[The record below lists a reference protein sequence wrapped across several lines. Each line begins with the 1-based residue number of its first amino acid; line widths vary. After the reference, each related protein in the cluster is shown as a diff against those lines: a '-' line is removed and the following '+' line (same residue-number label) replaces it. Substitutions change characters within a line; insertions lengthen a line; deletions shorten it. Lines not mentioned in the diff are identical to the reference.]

1 MKENI
6 TSGSKTKIYPR
17 FVRMMIDHAF
27 PDLVKDED
35 NDLLALY
42 HMDNDT
48 LIIISRYHKNRPD
61 PKTKAEFFGFIKSAN
76 YEDPDPVN
84 HLKRINDE
92 EMKEKSAA
100 DELLK
105 LAEFKETRNE
115 WFTKEEKKKRRKEE
129 VRELQN
135 YKQKKVHL
143 HNQKRNV
150 KRKLLKQCWSIYQR
164 KMIQKLMLKEIKFVY
179 LLILNNY

>member
-1 MKENI
+1 
-6 TSGSKTKIYPR
+6 
-17 FVRMMIDHAF
+17 MMIDHAF

-115 WFTKEEKKKRRKEE
+115 WFTKEEKKKRGGKRTPKLQAEE
-129 VRELQN
+129 GSSSQPKKKR
-135 YKQKKVHL
+135 QKKVVETML
-143 HNQKRNV
+143 VDIPEEDDTEANV
-150 KRKLLKQCWSIYQR
+150 ERDQLRK
-164 KMIQKLMLKEIKFVY
+164 
-179 LLILNNY
+179 